1 MPHRDERGHS
11 PLPARNRSICHCE
24 GRGADAISRPG
35 TSKVLGAA
43 DRVGDALGRDRQLI
57 P

>member
-11 PLPARNRSICHCE
+11 PLLARNRSICHCG
-24 GRGADAISRPG
+24 GRCGDAISPPG

-43 DRVGDALGRDRQLI
+43 DCVGDALGRDRQLI